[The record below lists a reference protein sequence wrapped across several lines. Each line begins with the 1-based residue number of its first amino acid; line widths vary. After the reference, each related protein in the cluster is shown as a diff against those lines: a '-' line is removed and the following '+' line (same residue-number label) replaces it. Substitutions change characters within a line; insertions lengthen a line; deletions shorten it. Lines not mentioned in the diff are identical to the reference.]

1 MTMTLSQVQ
10 FAALRAKIARRP
22 GVLPLDHFDLESADL
37 ESAGLSG
44 PNFPPAFSARPV
56 SRAKVARRFDGFSRP
71 WMKVAEVVQLGTEVE
86 YVVPV
91 YVRRRR
97 HIA

>member
-1 MTMTLSQVQ
+1 MTMSLAQVQ

-22 GVLPLDHFDLESADL
+22 GGIPLDHYELEPADI
-37 ESAGLSG
+37 SR

-56 SRAKVARRFDGFSRP
+56 SRAKIARRFDGFARP
-71 WMKVAEVVQLGTEVE
+71 WVKVAEVVQLTERVE

-91 YVRRRR
+91 FVRRRR
-97 HIA
+97 SF

>member
-1 MTMTLSQVQ
+1 MTMSLSQVQ

-37 ESAGLSG
+37 SG

-71 WMKVAEVVQLGTEVE
+71 WVKVAEVVQLGTTVE